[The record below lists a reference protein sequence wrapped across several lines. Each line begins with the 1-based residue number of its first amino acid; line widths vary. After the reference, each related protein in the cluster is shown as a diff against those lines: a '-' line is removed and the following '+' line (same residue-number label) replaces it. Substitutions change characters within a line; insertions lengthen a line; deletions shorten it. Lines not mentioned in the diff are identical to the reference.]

1 MGRTSTRLE
10 KLVLSNNNSHR
21 AKVEQKKVS
30 RLVRKA
36 KEWEEWHGTWLEATL
51 NTFFDKYPVKTIKS
65 EILRYI
71 LEDDANQDDIVHLMF
86 YERVKDFLRDN
97 AKPGMYDDPAS
108 VPTPATI
115 DTMFEIDIP
124 VIQEMYETFCEHYGI

>member
-1 MGRTSTRLE
+1 M
-10 KLVLSNNNSHR
+10 
-21 AKVEQKKVS
+21 
-30 RLVRKA
+30 RKA

-51 NTFFDKYPVKTIKS
+51 NAFFDKYSVKTIKS

-71 LEDDANQDDIVHLMF
+71 LEDDANQDDVVHLMF
-86 YERVKDFLRDN
+86 YEVVRDYMKKKANPDFYTNPD
-97 AKPGMYDDPAS
+97 A

-115 DTMFEIDIP
+115 DTMFEIDIQ